1 MKKKALAIV
10 DADGE
15 DAADDEEG
23 EEEDADDEFTESSQ
37 LSPGMDKVRT
47 GNYLKLLKLK
57 SRLNFLIRMLIL
69 RN

>member
-10 DADGE
+10 DAADGE

-47 GNYLKLLKLK
+47 
-57 SRLNFLIRMLIL
+57 